1 MELNKN
7 QKEIVTLT
15 EGPLLIIAGPGSGKT
30 FTLVERIIFLLE
42 KKEIEPSKIFVS
54 TFTEKAAKELI
65 TRISNRLLELKLN
78 IDIST
83 MKIGT
88 LHSLFLKILEE
99 NIQYSDLKKNYRLID
114 EFEQKYIIYKNIDK
128 FLEIKE
134 IQEFLRIFE

>member
-128 FLEIKE
+128 FNIIYLNIN
-134 IQEFLRIFE
+134 

>member
-114 EFEQKYIIYKNIDK
+114 EFEQKYIIYKKALSQQMVDFDEK
-128 FLEIKE
+128 
-134 IQEFLRIFE
+134 